1 MNITREVINDLL
13 PVYAAGEASADTI
26 ALVEEYLKQDSELN
40 ATVAKWKTYPLP
52 AVAPEFRSREQTTL
66 LRTQRLLSWRSTLL
80 GVSLLLTFLPFSA
93 RFDNGHLTWLLFR
106 DVPWAASVFWTV
118 GIHTWLAY
126 FLVWR
131 RLRSTG
137 L

>member
-93 RFDNGHLTWLLFR
+93 RFDNGHLT
-106 DVPWAASVFWTV
+106 
-118 GIHTWLAY
+118 
-126 FLVWR
+126 
-131 RLRSTG
+131 
-137 L
+137 